1 MGLLQHN
8 NLGSVLED
16 NGQVMAAIIS
26 FRKATKINPGLAIA
40 HYNLGVVLEAE
51 GNLEAAT
58 EAYKAAIKIKPHDAK
73 ALNNLGVF
81 YKAAEQYE
89 AAKVLL
95 YYGPTVLRSYCTL
108 YYQLVLYHCTSVL
121 S

>member
-1 MGLLQHN
+1 
-8 NLGSVLED
+8 
-16 NGQVMAAIIS
+16 MAAIIS

-58 EAYKAAIKIKPHDAK
+58 EAYKAAIKITPHDAK
-73 ALNNLGVF
+73 ALNNLGVV

-89 AAKVLL
+89 AAKVLPYYCSTIILL
-95 YYGPTVLRSYCTL
+95 YFVLPVGTVLCTKYL
-108 YYQLVLYHCTSVL
+108 L
-121 S
+121 STKY